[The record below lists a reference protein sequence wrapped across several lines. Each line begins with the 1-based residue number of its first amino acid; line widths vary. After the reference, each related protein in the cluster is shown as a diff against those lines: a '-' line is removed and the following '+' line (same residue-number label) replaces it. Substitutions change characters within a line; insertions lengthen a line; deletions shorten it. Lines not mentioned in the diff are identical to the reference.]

1 MFNSLYIVREAFKIF
16 DRNKDGMISLQE
28 LKKVTDILGTVL
40 SKEEVDDFMKE
51 ADKVRWKYF
60 KTIPMILFPLQD
72 GDGTLD
78 IDEFVRCLLQYG

>member
-1 MFNSLYIVREAFKIF
+1 MNFSREAFKIF

-51 ADKVRWKYF
+51 ADK
-60 KTIPMILFPLQD
+60 D

>member
-1 MFNSLYIVREAFKIF
+1 MFNALYIVREAFKIF

-51 ADKVRWKYF
+51 ADKVRRRKYF
-60 KTIPMILFPLQD
+60 SSLSFISLFP
-72 GDGTLD
+72 
-78 IDEFVRCLLQYG
+78 I